1 VKKAEIFPSKF
12 LYRKDYFMIDSIN
25 PFNDPEFKQQIL
37 KQEGLEIVKPD
48 AEAEEIDF
56 KNIISSAP
64 SIPGSAKNIILDA
77 SAIAKNEKEAME
89 LQMNSALNN
98 IFSNYNKTYGTNLQ
112 INFSNLSQTLIDVAD
127 PDKRK
132 TLELYVSEVF
142 KSIKP
147 VLLLQ
152 LISKLSIAL
161 DYVLQPERMF
171 DQNQLSIPDLFL
183 VIEKLQSYITNLND
197 IIETS
202 TIKDSDQIL
211 KKLSEEKGDAQLNS
225 EESKAAVNNFLD
237 LLKRDSGLIDNK

>member
-1 VKKAEIFPSKF
+1 
-12 LYRKDYFMIDSIN
+12 MIDSIN

-37 KQEGLEIVKPD
+37 KQEGLEIIKPD

-64 SIPGSAKNIILDA
+64 SIPRSAKNIILDA

-112 INFSNLSQTLIDVAD
+112 INFSNLSQTLIDVAN
-127 PDKRK
+127 PNKRK

-237 LLKRDSGLIDNK
+237 LLKRDSGLTDNK

>member
-1 VKKAEIFPSKF
+1 
-12 LYRKDYFMIDSIN
+12 MIDSIN

-37 KQEGLEIVKPD
+37 KQEGIEVVD
-48 AEAEEIDF
+48 ANAEEIDI
-56 KNIISSAP
+56 KSIISSAP
-64 SIPGSAKNIILDA
+64 TIPKSAKNIILDA

-89 LQMNSALNN
+89 LEMNSALNN
-98 IFSNYNKTYGTNLQ
+98 IFSSYNKTYGTDLQ
-112 INFSNLSQTLIDVAD
+112 INFSNLSKTLIDVAN
-127 PDKRK
+127 PEKRK

-183 VIEKLQSYITNLND
+183 VIEKLQTYITNLND

-202 TIKDSDQIL
+202 TIKDSDQLL

-225 EESKAAVNNFLD
+225 EESKKAVNNFLN
-237 LLKRDSGLIDNK
+237 LLKRDSGLNE

>member
-1 VKKAEIFPSKF
+1 
-12 LYRKDYFMIDSIN
+12 MIDSIN

-48 AEAEEIDF
+48 AEAEEIGF

-77 SAIAKNEKEAME
+77 SAIAKNEKETME

-225 EESKAAVNNFLD
+225 KESKAAVNNFLD
-237 LLKRDSGLIDNK
+237 LLKRDSGLIDDK

>member
-1 VKKAEIFPSKF
+1 
-12 LYRKDYFMIDSIN
+12 MIDSIN

-37 KQEGLEIVKPD
+37 KQEGLEIVKHD